1 VELLLIRHDGDGGAR
16 QQLLE
21 GGVFHVGRGT
31 SCEVHLPDARVALTH
46 ARIAVGATGA
56 AIEAVEQRF
65 VHNDREVSS
74 AKLAPGDYVEVGPY
88 LLKVEEPAPGV
99 PLALSVRISKR
110 MATQERTALFRVL
123 LRAPRLSKRRLSYA
137 AFFGTLVLAL
147 AAPIASDLIDAQ
159 RLPLPDR
166 ARSGAADL
174 VQALGTGFVQAWN
187 PGELLRAHVNFGH
200 ECRACHKSPFQRV
213 PDTACG
219 SCHAGVREHV
229 AVSKLSGASAY
240 ALGETRCAECHR
252 DHKGRVAAA
261 HSEQLCSQCHARME
275 QAASRTELLKVSDFA
290 HDHPHFRLSIVD
302 AADGGKVRR
311 VRQRDPGVHLAE
323 RSNLKF
329 NHTLHL
335 DARGVRAPRGGRTVL
350 ACGDCHEAGEGGAR
364 MQPVSMERHCS
375 SCHALTFEPGAARR
389 EVPHAPLEEVER
401 TLREFYARLVIGDVP
416 PEAKHLADLARLRP
430 GVAPTPEERR
440 EAMRVADEK
449 ASRALRELMQTRAVC
464 STCHYVERTAARPG
478 WRIAPVA
485 LTSAWMPAANFRHD
499 RHASQTCV
507 TCHDVRASRKAE
519 DIAMPDI
526 VRCRECHAGSR
537 ATPGKVAS
545 DCATCHR
552 FHGGQNPWH

>member
-1 VELLLIRHDGDGGAR
+1 MELLLIRQDGEGGAR
-16 QQLLE
+16 QHPLE
-21 GGVFHVGRGT
+21 GSVFHVGRGT

-46 ARIAVGATGA
+46 ARITA
-56 AIEAVEQRF
+56 AAAGSMIEAVEQRF
-65 VHNDREVSS
+65 VHNDREVSA
-74 AKLAPGDYVEVGPY
+74 AKLVPGDYVEIGPY
-88 LLKVEEPAPGV
+88 VLKVEEPPAGV
-99 PLALSVRISKR
+99 PLALSVRLSKR

-147 AAPIASDLIDAQ
+147 AAPIASDLIDAHQ
-159 RLPLPDR
+159 LPLSQT
-166 ARSGAADL
+166 ARSGTAEL
-174 VQALGTGFVQAWN
+174 LQALGTGFVQAWN

-200 ECRACHKSPFQRV
+200 ECRACHKSAFQRV

-219 SCHAGVREHV
+219 ACHAGVREHV
-229 AVSKLSGASAY
+229 AVSKLSGASAFQ
-240 ALGETRCAECHR
+240 LGETRCAECHR

-261 HSEQLCSQCHARME
+261 HSEQLCAQCHARME

-290 HDHPHFRLSIVD
+290 QDHPHFRLSIVD
-302 AADGGKVRR
+302 PADGGVRR
-311 VRQRDPGVHLAE
+311 VRQRDPQAPLVE

-350 ACGDCHEAGEGGAR
+350 ACGDCHEAGEAGGR

-375 SCHALTFEPGAARR
+375 SCHALTFEPNVTRR

-416 PEAKHLADLARLRP
+416 PEATRLADLARLRP
-430 GVAPTPEERR
+430 GAAPTPEERR

-449 ASRALRELMQTRAVC
+449 ASRALRELVQTRAVC

-519 DIAMPDI
+519 DVAMPDI

-545 DCATCHR
+545 DCATCHK